1 MTAAKA
7 NEKQTMRVTLS
18 KRTSFRMGGMKQ
30 DERRAA
36 TGERDRGRDGS
47 RELSELA
54 MGLFRAEPAAWVA
67 ENPAANALPEN

>member
-36 TGERDRGRDGS
+36 TAS
-47 RELSELA
+47 A
-54 MGLFRAEPAAWVA
+54 IVAATGLES
-67 ENPAANALPEN
+67 